1 MDTKVITQGAEG
13 RQAAADL
20 DRMARAQLARLTSGL
35 SPISIGLAF
44 ADWAAHLAIS
54 PGKQMSLAMDAME
67 CAQATLNAAAEASVK
82 AWWPAAP
89 ASADDPAVPVHDTD
103 RRFRSPGWD
112 QWPYN
117 VFSDAYVASQ
127 RLWAEATSGV
137 TGVSERNERIVSSS
151 IRQWIDVLSPTNLP
165 WLNPDVLAATKRES
179 GANLMRGFKHWM
191 DDAAVAARLKAPE
204 VDESYEVGVDV
215 ATTPGKVVFRNELM
229 ELIQYTP
236 TTAKVQAEPILIVPA
251 WIMKYYILDLSPKN
265 SMVKYLVDQGHTVFM
280 ISWKNPTAVDRD
292 RGMEDYRRDG
302 VMAAIDVVSQILP
315 SRRIHGVGYCL
326 GGTMLS
332 IAAATMGREHDER
345 LASITLFAA
354 QTDFTEA
361 GDLMLFINESEV
373 SMLEAMMWQHGV
385 LDGSQMAGAFQ
396 LLRAND
402 LVWSRMIKQ
411 YLYGERD
418 QPNDLMAWNADETR
432 MPYRMHSEYLS
443 RLFLR
448 NDLAR
453 GHYEV
458 DGRPIWLN
466 DIRVPYFVVGTVAD
480 HVAPWKSVYKAHLSP
495 NEITFVLT
503 SGGHNAGIV
512 SEPGHAGRKYQILT
526 RAAGGDYV
534 DPDTWKA
541 TAPTKEGSWWPAW
554 NTWLT
559 AQSSGERNPPKMGT
573 GGAFA
578 IAGDAPGTY
587 ILQR

>member
-1 MDTKVITQGAEG
+1 MDTRVISSDAGN
-13 RQAAADL
+13 RQAAGDL

-35 SPISIGLAF
+35 SPISISLAF

-54 PGKQMSLAMDAME
+54 PGKQLSVAMNALDSMQAT
-67 CAQATLNAAAEASVK
+67 AQAATAASVK
-82 AWWPAAP
+82 AWWPERL
-89 ASADDPAVPVHDTD
+89 SADANETSAHDTD

-117 VFSDAYVASQ
+117 AFSDAYVATQ

-137 TGVSERNERIVSSS
+137 AGVSERNERIVSSS
-151 IRQWIDVLSPTNLP
+151 IRQWIDVMSPANLP
-165 WLNPDVLAATKRES
+165 WLNPDVLATTKREA
-179 GANLMRGFKHWM
+179 GANLVRGFKHWM
-191 DDAAVAARLKAPE
+191 DDAAVASRLKAPE
-204 VDESYEVGVDV
+204 VDDSFEVGVDV
-215 ATTPGKVVFRNELM
+215 ATTPGKVVFRNDLM
-229 ELIQYTP
+229 EVIQYAP
-236 TTAKVQAEPILIVPA
+236 TTAKVHAEPVLIVPA

-292 RGMEDYRRDG
+292 KGMEDYRRDG

-315 SRRIHGVGYCL
+315 NRRIHGVGYCL

-361 GDLMLFINESEV
+361 GELMLFINESEV
-373 SMLEAMMWQHGV
+373 SMLEAMMWEHGV

-402 LVWSRMIKQ
+402 LVWSRMVKQ
-411 YLYGERD
+411 YLFGERD

-432 MPYRMHSEYLS
+432 MPYRMHSEYLT

-453 GHYEV
+453 GHYDV

-512 SEPGHAGRKYQILT
+512 SEPGHPGRKYQMLT
-526 RAAGGDYV
+526 REAGGDYI

-554 NTWLT
+554 DAWLA
-559 AQSSGERNPPKMGT
+559 AQSSGQRNPPRMGT

-578 IAGDAPGTY
+578 MVGDAPGSY
-587 ILQR
+587 VLQR